1 VASDSV
7 APTPASDEPAA
18 ARPRSRS
25 RSGLRL
31 SVAAWVIV
39 GAAAVAG
46 AVVFVAATGMRPGF
60 DPFGWMVWGHQV
72 LYGSL
77 NTSGAPS
84 WKPLTFL
91 FTLPYALFGHTQVWL
106 WSVTSVTGTIAA
118 GVFAGRLGYRLTG
131 PVLPSRRF
139 APFVAGAFAGV
150 AVMGIQTLPHLVLIA
165 NSDPLVVA
173 LLLAAIDAHLGGHP
187 RWAFAALV
195 LASLDRPESWA
206 FAGCYGIWLFWADRR
221 ARIAVPLA
229 LLLIPAVWFIVP
241 GLTSKSWFSA
251 GDLAL
256 NQQTAIHGS
265 KIVGVLR
272 RWRNLYELPMQLA
285 FLGGVAVAIWRR
297 DRRLLCVAATALV
310 WVIVEIAFALH
321 GWSAA
326 SRYLIEPAAVCIVVA
341 AALVGQLLGGAPWV
355 SELRAPSWMAP
366 AFRWGG
372 PVLVIVLGTSLIGS
386 ARLRVH
392 DWRYDLPLAHASG
405 RQNRRLIAVVDRLGG
420 GAVIRSCGRPATIP
434 GTQSTLAWAVGLNVG
449 NVSNHI
455 GRAISKGLPVV
466 AFTPHD
472 HGWHVRV
479 YNQPAAQTSR
489 CARLKTNTVTG

>member
-1 VASDSV
+1 VTTDAAG
-7 APTPASDEPAA
+7 APTPAGDEPAA
-18 ARPRSRS
+18 AKVRSRV
-25 RSGLRL
+25 RL
-31 SVAAWVIV
+31 AWCIGVSALL
-39 GAAAVAG
+39 AAAAIAG
-46 AVVFVAATGMRPGF
+46 AIVFVDATGMRPGF

-118 GVFAGRLGYRLTG
+118 GVFAARVAYHLTG

-150 AVMGIQTLPHLVLIA
+150 AVMGIQTWPHLVLIA

-173 LLLAAIDAHLGGHP
+173 LLLAAIDAHLCGHP
-187 RWAFAALV
+187 RWAFAAV
-195 LASLDRPESWA
+195 ALASLDRPESWA
-206 FAGCYGIWLFWADRR
+206 FAGCYGVWLFWTDRR
-221 ARIAVPLA
+221 ARIAVPLV
-229 LLLIPAVWFIVP
+229 LLLIGAVWFVVP

-256 NQQTAIHGS
+256 NQHTAIHGS
-265 KIVGVLR
+265 KILGVLH
-272 RWRNLYELPMQLA
+272 RWRGLYELPMQLA
-285 FLGGVAVAIWRR
+285 FLAGVAVAIWRR
-297 DRRLLCVAATALV
+297 DRRLLGVAATAVL

-326 SRYLIEPAAVCIVVA
+326 SRYLIEPAAVCIVIA

-355 SELRAPSWMAP
+355 SQLRAPDWMSP
-366 AFRWGG
+366 ALRWGG
-372 PVLVIVLGTSLIGS
+372 PVLVAVLGVSLIGS

-405 RQNRRLIAVVDRLGG
+405 RQNRRLVAVVDRLGG
-420 GAVIRSCGRPATIP
+420 GAVIRSCGHPATIP

-449 NVSNHI
+449 DVSNHI
-455 GRAISKGLPVV
+455 GRSIDKGLPVV

-479 YNQPAAQTSR
+479 YNQPARQKVR
-489 CARLKTNTVTG
+489 CTRLKTNTVTG

>member
-1 VASDSV
+1 VATDAAGVSTSVSD
-7 APTPASDEPAA
+7 DAA
-18 ARPRSRS
+18 ASSSRS
-25 RSGLRL
+25 RVRL
-31 SVAAWVIV
+31 AWHAALWALVA
-39 GAAAVAG
+39 AAAVAG
-46 AVVFVAATGMRPGF
+46 AIVFVAATGMRPGF
-60 DPFGWMVWGHQV
+60 DAFGWMVWGHQV

-106 WSVTSVTGTIAA
+106 WSVTSVAGTIAA
-118 GVFAGRLGYRLTG
+118 GVFAARVAYRLTG

-150 AVMGIQTLPHLVLIA
+150 AVMGIQTWPHLVLIA

-173 LLLAAIDAHLGGHP
+173 LLLAAIDAHLGGHR

-195 LASLDRPESWA
+195 FASLDRPESWA
-206 FAGCYGIWLFWADRR
+206 FSGCYGLWLLWNDRR
-221 ARIAVPLA
+221 ARPAVLLA
-229 LLLIPAVWFIVP
+229 LLLIPAVWFVVP

-256 NQQTAIHGS
+256 NQHTAIHGS
-265 KIVGVLR
+265 KLLGVLH

-285 FLGGVAVAIWRR
+285 FLAGVAVALWRR
-297 DRRLLCVAATALV
+297 DRRLLGVVAAALL

-326 SRYLIEPAAVCIVVA
+326 SRYLTEPAAVCIVVA
-341 AALVGQLLGGAPWV
+341 GALVGQLLGGAPWL
-355 SELRAPSWMAP
+355 SELRAPSWMSP
-366 AFRWGG
+366 ALRWGG
-372 PVLVIVLGTSLIGS
+372 PVLAVGLGVALIPA

-392 DWRYDLPLAHASG
+392 DWRYDLPLAHANG

-420 GAVIRSCGRPATIP
+420 GAAIRSCGRPATIP

-455 GRAISKGLPVV
+455 GRAIDKGLPVV

-479 YNQPAAQTSR
+479 YNQPAGQNAR
-489 CARLKTNTVTG
+489 CARLKTDTATG

>member
-1 VASDSV
+1 M
-7 APTPASDEPAA
+7 
-18 ARPRSRS
+18 
-25 RSGLRL
+25 
-31 SVAAWVIV
+31 
-39 GAAAVAG
+39 
-46 AVVFVAATGMRPGF
+46 FVAATGMRPGF

-118 GVFAGRLGYRLTG
+118 GVFAGRVAYRLTG

-150 AVMGIQTLPHLVLIA
+150 AVMGIQTWPHLVLIA

-206 FAGCYGIWLFWADRR
+206 FAGCYGIWLFWTDRR

-229 LLLIPAVWFIVP
+229 LLLIPAVWFVVP

-285 FLGGVAVAIWRR
+285 FLAGVAVAIWRR
-297 DRRLLCVAATALV
+297 DRRLLGVAATALV

-355 SELRAPSWMAP
+355 SRAARPELGVAGASLGRTRAGGRPRRIADRIGAAARPRLALRPAAGARQRAPEPSVDRRRRP
-366 AFRWGG
+366 ARRRRGD
-372 PVLVIVLGTSLIGS
+372 SLLRPSGDDPGHAID
-386 ARLRVH
+386 ARLGRRPQRRRRLQPHRPRDQQGAAGRRVH
-392 DWRYDLPLAHASG
+392 AARPRLARAG
-405 RQNRRLIAVVDRLGG
+405 LQPAGG
-420 GAVIRSCGRPATIP
+420 DSRPA
-434 GTQSTLAWAVGLNVG
+434 
-449 NVSNHI
+449 
-455 GRAISKGLPVV
+455 
-466 AFTPHD
+466 
-472 HGWHVRV
+472 
-479 YNQPAAQTSR
+479 
-489 CARLKTNTVTG
+489 ARG

>member
-1 VASDSV
+1 VASDAV
-7 APTPASDEPAA
+7 GAPTAASDEPEAA
-18 ARPRSRS
+18 PA
-25 RSGLRL
+25 RSGAGLFLR
-31 SVAAWVIV
+31 AATWVIV
-39 GAAAVAG
+39 AAGAIAAAI
-46 AVVFVAATGMRPGF
+46 VFVAATGMRPGF
-60 DPFGWMVWGHQV
+60 DAFGWMVWGHQV

-106 WSVTSVTGTIAA
+106 WSVTSVIGTIAA
-118 GVFAGRLGYRLTG
+118 GVFAGRVAYRLTG

-150 AVMGIQTLPHLVLIA
+150 AVIGIQTWPHLVLIA

-173 LLLAAIDAHLGGHP
+173 LLLAAIDAHLCGHR
-187 RWAFAALV
+187 RWAFAALG
-195 LASLDRPESWA
+195 LASLDRPETWV
-206 FAGCYGIWLFWADRR
+206 FAGGYGVWLCWTDRR
-221 ARIAVPLA
+221 ARIAVPLV
-229 LLLIPAVWFIVP
+229 LLLIGAVWFVVP
-241 GLTSKSWFSA
+241 GLTSKSWFSP

-256 NQQTAIHGS
+256 NQHTAIHGS

-285 FLGGVAVAIWRR
+285 FLAGVAVAIWRR
-297 DRRLLCVAATALV
+297 DRRLLGVAATALV

-341 AALVGQLLGGAPWV
+341 GALVGQLLGGAPWV
-355 SELRAPSWMAP
+355 SQLRAPSWLSP
-366 AFRWGG
+366 ALRWGG
-372 PVLVIVLGTSLIGS
+372 PVLVVGLLISLIGS

-392 DWRYDLPLAHASG
+392 DWRYDLPLAHANG

-420 GAVIRSCGRPATIP
+420 GAVIRSCGHPATIP

-455 GRAISKGLPVV
+455 GRSINKGLPVV

-479 YNQPAAQTSR
+479 YNQPPGQQAR